1 MDVYGLN
8 QPEIFN
14 EAPPN
19 HVMEPLMSKHNL
31 YVYIYSDVN
40 GWSLTTKKFLIKLLL
55 MKSVIDV

>member
-14 EAPPN
+14 EAPN

-31 YVYIYSDVN
+31 YVYFINTDVY
-40 GWSLTTKKFLIKLLL
+40 GWNPNPNILN
-55 MKSVIDV
+55 